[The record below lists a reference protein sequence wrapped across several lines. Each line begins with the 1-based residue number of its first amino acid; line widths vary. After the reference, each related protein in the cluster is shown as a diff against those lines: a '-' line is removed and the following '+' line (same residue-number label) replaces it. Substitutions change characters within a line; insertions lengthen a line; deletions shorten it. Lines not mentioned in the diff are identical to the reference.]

1 MQTAS
6 YIDID
11 NWDDLDK
18 ESKFFNIRSKG
29 TYKPLPKPICQP
41 TSYKPCCD
49 PNPTCPIDNQP
60 LPVPCDLCPIKDKL
74 EEQNTQQCSNCNNC
88 NENNKTTY
96 GLSTTSETLTEDVN
110 DILNEIKE
118 ISDDKPTKHIK
129 VKEVKRPGRPKKN
142 K

>member
-18 ESKFFNIRSKG
+18 EPKIFNIRSKG
-29 TYKPLPKPICQP
+29 TYKPLPKPICPP

-74 EEQNTQQCSNCNNC
+74 EEQNTQQCTNCNNC
-88 NENNKTTY
+88 NENDKTTY

-118 ISDDKPTKHIK
+118 ISDEPSKHIK
-129 VKEVKRPGRPKKN
+129 IKEVKRPGRPKKN